1 MAVCIVKSLMTS
13 LIGNSFFLIPIT
25 FHSLTLNFLHNVSP
39 CLTLFVPSPLDYRL
53 HEGRNFESYSLY
65 SAVLGAYKAFTLVEG
80 MNELN
85 EYVTELDLTER

>member
-1 MAVCIVKSLMTS
+1 MTS

-39 CLTLFVPSPLDYRL
+39 CLTLFVPSLLDYRL
-53 HEGRNFESYSLY
+53 HEGRNFESYSE
-65 SAVLGAYKAFTLVEG
+65 VLGAYKAFTLVEG
-80 MNELN
+80 TNELN